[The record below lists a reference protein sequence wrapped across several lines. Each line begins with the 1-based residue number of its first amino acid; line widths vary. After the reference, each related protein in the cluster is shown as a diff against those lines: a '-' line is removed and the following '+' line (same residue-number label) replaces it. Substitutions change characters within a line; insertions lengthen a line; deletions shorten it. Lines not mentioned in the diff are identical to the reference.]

1 MPPIHD
7 AEVWQARLAALPL
20 ETYEVGETVF
30 AEGTK
35 TGRLLI
41 LKSGAVSI
49 VRSGI
54 EIATVAKPGAVFGEL
69 SALLDEPHSADV
81 RALETSE
88 FHAADAAAFLGQD
101 PVALLYVCT
110 VLARRMDDAN
120 RAFFELKTQLAAGEP
135 QGLIDATLDKIEG
148 LLGAIGSG
156 YIRAGAGYSG
166 FPFA

>member
-7 AEVWQARLAALPL
+7 AELWQTRLAALPL
-20 ETYEVGETVF
+20 ETYEGGETVF

-41 LKSGAVSI
+41 LKSGSVSI

-81 RALETSE
+81 RTLEVSE
-88 FHAADAAAFLGQD
+88 FHVADAAAFLRQD
-101 PVALLYVCT
+101 PAALLYVT
-110 VLARRMDDAN
+110 VVLARRMDDAN
-120 RAFFELKTQLAAGEP
+120 RAFFELKQQLAAGEP